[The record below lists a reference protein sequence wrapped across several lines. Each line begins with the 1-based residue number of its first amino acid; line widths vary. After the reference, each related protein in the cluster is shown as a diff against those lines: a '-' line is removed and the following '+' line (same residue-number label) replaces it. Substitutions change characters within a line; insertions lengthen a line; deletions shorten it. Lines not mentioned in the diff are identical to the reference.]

1 MLEHPP
7 HVSFSYFPSSSTLL
21 TFLFHKHSPFL
32 SHHVPHQQPEV
43 VPLFENHC
51 SAVASLLCR
60 RIRHLGPH
68 RQCLCPL
75 AWHQHLQ
82 LCQQPKVPW
91 QWSVPSSP
99 SVFHSHSNLFPC
111 PSFSLTYTSNLSTS
125 FCHHTLN
132 SIIALHH
139 NNDTN
144 MGPEEED
151 RMIKAS
157 LIIFGALFALTNAVA
172 LYGAVRRSVAATK
185 ASLIIW
191 IIQMSWWA
199 VAMVFMVIGFMGLPD
214 SDRDQIPRPSG
225 GDMAVLAGSV
235 WLTLFHGWSLLV
247 YLRDLR
253 SRQRNVW
260 GFLVKP
266 GVQGVFE
273 YEPLGTSSGPVH
285 L

>member
-1 MLEHPP
+1 MSPINNQRWSRFSRTIAQQWPRYSVGAFATWGLIDS
-7 HVSFSYFPSSSTLL
+7 VSALWLGISISS
-21 TFLFHKHSPFL
+21 FVNNRKFVGGAF
-32 SHHVPHQQPEV
+32 
-43 VPLFENHC
+43 
-51 SAVASLLCR
+51 
-60 RIRHLGPH
+60 
-68 RQCLCPL
+68 
-75 AWHQHLQ
+75 
-82 LCQQPKVPW
+82 
-91 QWSVPSSP
+91 
-99 SVFHSHSNLFPC
+99 
-111 PSFSLTYTSNLSTS
+111 
-125 FCHHTLN
+125 
-132 SIIALHH
+132 HH
-139 NNDTN
+139 NNGTN

-214 SDRDQIPRPSG
+214 SDRDQIPSPSG

-235 WLTLFHGWSLLV
+235 GLTLFHGWSLLV

>member
-1 MLEHPP
+1 MSPINNQRWSRFSRTIAQQWPRYSVGAFATWGLIDS
-7 HVSFSYFPSSSTLL
+7 VSALWLGISISSFVNNRK
-21 TFLFHKHSPFL
+21 FL
-32 SHHVPHQQPEV
+32 
-43 VPLFENHC
+43 
-51 SAVASLLCR
+51 
-60 RIRHLGPH
+60 GG
-68 RQCLCPL
+68 
-75 AWHQHLQ
+75 
-82 LCQQPKVPW
+82 
-91 QWSVPSSP
+91 
-99 SVFHSHSNLFPC
+99 
-111 PSFSLTYTSNLSTS
+111 
-125 FCHHTLN
+125 
-132 SIIALHH
+132 ALHH
-139 NNDTN
+139 NNETN